1 LSGGDAERADAIADE
16 TVEDYAE
23 RRQIQM
29 SNPRRNTTMA
39 RKTAADDRAELK
51 DLREQVRDL
60 EEENESLQEQL
71 EQVAAI
77 VGPSEDND

>member
-1 LSGGDAERADAIADE
+1 
-16 TVEDYAE
+16 
-23 RRQIQM
+23 
-29 SNPRRNTTMA
+29 MA

-71 EQVAAI
+71 DQVAAI
-77 VGPSEDND
+77 VGPSEDDHEDARRRMTWKARSATTRSDRSAVSEKSGARNRPA